1 MDNEKKK
8 WMVVTTVV
16 AVVSL
21 LVGGIVTLLFRPA
34 VSGSSIVELPAD
46 GSPAPVGKH
55 GGHRLKSAAAKGL
68 AAPGKK

>member
-46 GSPAPVGKH
+46 GSPAAHAARRRFPIRRPVPPA
-55 GGHRLKSAAAKGL
+55 RR
-68 AAPGKK
+68 